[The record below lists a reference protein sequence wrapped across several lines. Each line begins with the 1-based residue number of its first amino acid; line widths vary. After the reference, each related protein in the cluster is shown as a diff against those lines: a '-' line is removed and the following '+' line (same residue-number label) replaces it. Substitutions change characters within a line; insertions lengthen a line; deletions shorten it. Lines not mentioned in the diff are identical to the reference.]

1 VRTCEWCGRSI
12 VARNRQA
19 RFCSSKCRVYAHRN
33 PLPKA
38 LTAADRWVRRDVGK
52 MPFTTEGTLA
62 SSTNPR
68 TWASYKTA
76 AASTVGAGLGFVLG
90 DGFACI
96 DLDHCLVDGV
106 PTAAAA
112 RFLEAY
118 PGHHIEVSPSGDGL
132 HIWGTA
138 EPGPGTVR
146 TQEDGLHVER
156 YSTGRYITV
165 TGHVFQRGELLPV

>member
-1 VRTCEWCGRSI
+1 MRACEWCGRSI
-12 VARNRQA
+12 VAKNRQA

-38 LTAADRWVRRDVGK
+38 LTNADRWVRRDARKV
-52 MPFTTEGTLA
+52 PLTTTGTAA
-62 SSTNPR
+62 SSTDAA
-68 TWASYKTA
+68 TWSTYAEA
-76 AASTVGAGLGFVLG
+76 AASSTGVGLGFVLG

-118 PGHHIEVSPSGDGL
+118 RGHHVEVSPSGDGL

-146 TQEDGLHVER
+146 TQDDGLHVER

-165 TGHVFQRGELLPV
+165 TGNVYQRGEILPV

>member
-1 VRTCEWCGRSI
+1 MT
-12 VARNRQA
+12 
-19 RFCSSKCRVYAHRN
+19 
-33 PLPKA
+33 
-38 LTAADRWVRRDVGK
+38 TADRWVRRDSAKV
-52 MPFTTEGTLA
+52 PLTTDGTPA
-62 SSTNPR
+62 SSTNPA
-68 TWASYKTA
+68 TWSSHKDA
-76 AASTVGAGLGFVLG
+76 AASSVGAGLGFVLG

-118 PGHHIEVSPSGDGL
+118 PRHHIEVSPSGDGL

-138 EPGPGTVR
+138 KTGPGSVL
-146 TQEDGLHVER
+146 TQGDGLHVER

-165 TGHVFQRGELLPV
+165 TGQVYQRGELLPI